1 MKKSQLSVVIDTQRV
16 DTVDILARYHETS
29 RSAMIDTLL
38 YRGLKHLTAAERTV
52 LDKARIERGE
62 V

>member
-1 MKKSQLSVVIDTQRV
+1 MKKSQLSIVIDHNRL
-16 DTVDILARYHETS
+16 DTVDILARHHEMS

-38 YRGLKHLTAAERTV
+38 GRALRKLSSTEILA

-62 V
+62 L